1 MQSSTCVD
9 ECPENLEQ
17 SSFMHNGITLTSNS
31 RMQRVRW
38 FAVAAVVAAL
48 GVYGARA
55 WQDGEATV
63 TSLTAH
69 QADPAEQGI
78 IQPTPAPSLVG
89 TAPDGTLHDGRG
101 ELRLSPDLIRRFDYW
116 LTTYGE
122 KSVEAIQAD
131 ILADLRDELNASG
144 MARAKQLLEAYL
156 AYKTELARLT
166 PLPAGTQQAAA
177 LSQQLQA
184 MRDVRARHFQPTDI
198 AQLFGP
204 DDAQDEETLARLH
217 IMQDAALSDADK
229 QRKLAE
235 LTAQLPPEQQAH
247 RTEPV
252 LHLTVSEAVAEAR
265 ERGASVQEVQAIRTQ
280 LVGADAAQRLAV
292 LDAEEAAW
300 QARVQQ
306 YLSLRQTDEAAAEA
320 YKEASFSEREKLRLG
335 AYSSRRPS

>member
-1 MQSSTCVD
+1 
-9 ECPENLEQ
+9 
-17 SSFMHNGITLTSNS
+17 MHNGITLTAQS
-31 RMQRVRW
+31 RTQRIRW
-38 FAVAAVVAAL
+38 FAVAAVVSAL
-48 GVYGARA
+48 GVYGV
-55 WQDGEATV
+55 WTGPDGAATA
-63 TSLTAH
+63 TR
-69 QADPAEQGI
+69 PAAPQVDAAPAIGI
-78 IQPTPAPSLVG
+78 IQPTPAPSLAG
-89 TAPDGTLHDGRG
+89 TSPDGSLHDGRG

-144 MARAKQLLEAYL
+144 MARAQQLLEAYL

-177 LSQQLQA
+177 LSRQLQA
-184 MRDVRARHFQPTDI
+184 MRDVRARHFKPTDI

-204 DDAQDEETLARLH
+204 DDAQDDETLARLQ
-217 IMQDAALSDADK
+217 IMQDATLSGADK
-229 QRKLAE
+229 QRQLAE

-265 ERGASVQEVQAIRTQ
+265 ERGASAQEVQAIRTR
-280 LVGADAAQRLAV
+280 LVGAEAAQRLAQ

-306 YLSLRQTDEAAAEA
+306 YLNLRQTDEAAAEV
-320 YKEASFSEREKLRLG
+320 YKEANFRETEKLRLG
-335 AYSSRRPS
+335 AYSTRRPS

>member
-1 MQSSTCVD
+1 M
-9 ECPENLEQ
+9 PENLEQ
-17 SSFMHNGITLTSNS
+17 SSFMHNGITLTNNA
-31 RMQRVRW
+31 RTQRIRW
-38 FAVAAVVAAL
+38 FVVSAVVAAL
-48 GVYGARA
+48 GVYGVQA
-55 WQDGEATV
+55 WLDDAATT
-63 TSLTAH
+63 TSFAAH
-69 QADPAEQGI
+69 QAAPAEPGI

-101 ELRLSPDLIRRFDYW
+101 DLRLSPDLIRRFDYW

-122 KSVEAIQAD
+122 KSLEAIQAD

-144 MARAKQLLEAYL
+144 MARAQQVLKAYF
-156 AYKTELARLT
+156 AYKNELARLT

-177 LSQQLQA
+177 LSQQLKA
-184 MRDVRARHFQPTDI
+184 MRDVRARHFQPSDI

-265 ERGASVQEVQAIRTQ
+265 ERGASDQEVQAVRTQ

-306 YLSLRQTDEAAAEA
+306 YLSLRQTDEVAAEA
-320 YKEASFSEREKLRLG
+320 YKEANFKEREKLRLS